1 MFKTN
6 YMVMFN
12 HKNLLAL
19 LISSKVRSL
28 WFQRWAYSLI
38 KIFSPNVS
46 SNSGLVSGLALW
58 VQKMLYSWNTFTS
71 LKSDILQAGLVS
83 THGWKT
89 NYNGHFSY
97 YYVWLAD
104 FWKHTYIHIYIFKY
118 THDPVLITPPSV
130 VLGIEPGPLC
140 MIVKASTTEPCIQ
153 TTWTFEKTC
162 F

>member
-1 MFKTN
+1 
-6 YMVMFN
+6 MFN

-19 LISSKVRSL
+19 LLSSKVRSL

-46 SNSGLVSGLALW
+46 SNSGLVNGLAFW
-58 VQKMLYSWNTFTS
+58 VQKILSAWNTFTS
-71 LKSDILQAGLVS
+71 LKSDILQAGLVF

-89 NYNGHFSY
+89 SYNGHFFCY
-97 YYVWLAD
+97 YFWLAD
-104 FWKHTYIHIYIFKY
+104 FWKHTFSHVCMKIIKY
-118 THDPVLITPPSV
+118 THGPVLITPPSV

-140 MIVKASTTEPCIQ
+140 LIVKASTTEPGTQ

-162 F
+162 C